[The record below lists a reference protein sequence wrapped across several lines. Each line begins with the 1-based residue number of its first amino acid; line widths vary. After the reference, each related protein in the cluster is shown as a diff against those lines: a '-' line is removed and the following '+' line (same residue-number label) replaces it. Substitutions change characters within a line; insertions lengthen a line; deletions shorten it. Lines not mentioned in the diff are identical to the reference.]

1 MEAAP
6 LLDDAQQAE
15 VLQRLMAGGAPSA
28 VCQNLG
34 LSITSYYR
42 TLAEN
47 EAFAGCARQVRNT
60 LMQNVLTVLYQ
71 EAMRGNVTAQRQFL
85 QLSRS
90 DSAQSPDE
98 TNDIDPGI
106 SPHELADAYRAA
118 GLDLPPELEALL
130 GRAPGAEEP

>member
-47 EAFAGCARQVRNT
+47 ESFAERVQQVCNT

-85 QLSRS
+85 QLSRK
-90 DSAQSPDE
+90 DTALSPDQ

-106 SPHELADAYRAA
+106 SPHELAEAYRAA

-130 GRAPGAEEP
+130 GLPTGPVEP

>member
-15 VLQRLMAGGAPSA
+15 VLQGLMAGGAPSV

-42 TLAEN
+42 TVTEN
-47 EAFAGCARQVRNT
+47 EAFAERVQQVHNT

-71 EAMRGNVTAQRQFL
+71 EAMRANVAAQRQFL

-98 TNDIDPGI
+98 TNDIDPGT

-130 GRAPGAEEP
+130 GLAPGAVEP